1 MINLHYL
8 AFSVPLSFFYPFGT
22 LSGDALFPPSDDYS
36 IYINLSLPFRFY
48 NKSYNRVYVS

>member
-22 LSGDALFPPSDDYS
+22 LSGDTLFPPSDDYS
-36 IYINLSLPFRFY
+36 VYINLSLPFRFY